1 MRSATTLTL
10 LVAVLALGS
19 YVWFVERK
27 ADSTD
32 RRQELAR
39 RALRFDPDKVK
50 SVRIVTDR
58 LQAVVEKQGDQW
70 RLTSPMLARAD
81 AGEVSRILDNL
92 ELLDRGD
99 VITSRQ
105 QRKRQLA
112 LSDFGLDQPRARIV
126 LDEGDRELTLLIG
139 RDTPLG
145 GNLFIKE
152 ASDSS
157 VLTASTNLLADLPA
171 SVAALR
177 DRRLFLGF
185 PGESTRLDLK
195 RRDGLLQ
202 LARDPSATWRVQKP
216 FVGRAAYDA
225 VQDLLDALYAARA
238 ADFVADSF
246 AAASL
251 YGLDEPAAQIT
262 IVGDPKYGEQVLL
275 LGKPIEGRPDQV
287 YATVQGTET
296 VIAVDQKLLAAVAVK
311 AEDLRDHRLL
321 TLPAYDIGYIE
332 VREGERSLKLARQ
345 EDGVWSLTEPRQ
357 FQAHD
362 ERVQAILSEWTGL
375 RVETFLDQPGTNLA
389 ALGFAP
395 PARRITFARRAP
407 AAGDEATTLLVSSQA
422 ADAGLITVQLLG
434 EETLYRVR
442 DDGLR
447 ALPMDPLYY
456 RDLAVLQLDPASV
469 RSVTVQA
476 EGREQGAMRD
486 APTNGFRAAVAGAEL
501 AAPAVDALVAAA
513 SRLQAVAYVEE
524 NPVDLAAYGLDAPEA
539 VVTLGLT
546 GEGAISKSIL
556 LGAEASPGT
565 VYALVR
571 GLDVVFTLDKAVRDK
586 FRQPLYKV
594 AATTLETPV
603 AERPDTHRDPA
614 AGPAAP

>member
-32 RRQELAR
+32 RRREMAR

-70 RLTSPMLARAD
+70 RLTSPMPARAD

-92 ELLDRGD
+92 ELLDRGE

-112 LSDFGLDQPRARIV
+112 LADFGLDQPRARIV

-238 ADFVADSF
+238 ADFVADTF

-275 LGKPIEGRPDQV
+275 LGKPVEGRPDQV
-287 YATVQGTET
+287 YATVQGTEA

-311 AEDLRDHRLL
+311 AEELRDQRLF

-375 RVETFLDQPGTNLA
+375 RVETFIDQPGTNLA

-407 AAGDEATTLLVSSQA
+407 SAGDETATLLVSSQA

-486 APTNGFRAAVAGAEL
+486 APTNGFRAAAAGTEL
-501 AAPAVDALVAAA
+501 ATPAVDALIAAA

-586 FRQPLYKV
+586 FRQPLYKT

-603 AERPDTHRDPA
+603 AERPDTSRDP